1 MKLKRQPPLR
11 RRGGPTR
18 QSRSVRGRARSG
30 GGRQARRPGVPL
42 RRRVAA
48 RLPSIRRF
56 IAGLGAVAGV
66 AALVALL
73 NGPWLRI
80 TEVAWAGTD
89 YTDAG
94 AIEELLE
101 ERRGVSALAVD
112 TRLLEARIELL
123 PAVADASVAVSLTGS
138 IEATVVEHQAAF
150 VWETRS
156 VRLIGAADGVIF
168 AGGPVDNELD
178 PSLAGLPRIRDLR
191 FAARVATVGDTIP
204 EALVRTA
211 LRLAELDPALL
222 GSNSTRLTIRL
233 DDEFGFRLV
242 SAEQEWQVALGVYGL
257 DPRETVSSADA
268 RLERQITAVR
278 TLFATHPETE
288 VRWVDVRNPGKVY
301 FRAKG

>member
-1 MKLKRQPPLR
+1 
-11 RRGGPTR
+11 
-18 QSRSVRGRARSG
+18 
-30 GGRQARRPGVPL
+30 VPL

-94 AIEELLE
+94 AIEDLLE
-101 ERRGVSALAVD
+101 DRRGVSALAVD
-112 TRLLEARIELL
+112 ARLLEARIELL
-123 PAVADASVAVSLTGS
+123 PAVAEATVAVSLTGS

-156 VRLIGAADGVIF
+156 ARLVGAADGLIF
-168 AGGPVDNELD
+168 AGGPVDDELD
-178 PSLAGLPRIRDLR
+178 PSLADLPRIRDLR
-191 FAARVATVGDTIP
+191 FAGRVVTVGDAIP

-211 LRLAELDPALL
+211 LRLAELDPAML
-222 GSNSTRLTIRL
+222 GSGSTRLAIRL

-242 SAEQEWQVALGVYGL
+242 SDEQEWQVALGVYGL
-257 DPRETVSSADA
+257 DPRETTSAADA

-278 TLFATHPETE
+278 TLFATHPESE

>member
-1 MKLKRQPPLR
+1 
-11 RRGGPTR
+11 
-18 QSRSVRGRARSG
+18 
-30 GGRQARRPGVPL
+30 VPL

-94 AIEELLE
+94 AIEDLLE

-112 TRLLEARIELL
+112 SGLLEARIELL
-123 PAVADASVAVSLTGS
+123 PAVAEATVAVSLTGS
-138 IEATVVEHQAAF
+138 IEATVIEHQAAF

-156 VRLIGAADGVIF
+156 ARLVGAADGLIF
-168 AGGPVDNELD
+168 AGGPVDDELD
-178 PSLAGLPRIRDLR
+178 PSLADLPRIRDLR
-191 FAARVATVGDTIP
+191 FAGRVVTVGDAIP

-211 LRLAELDPALL
+211 LRLAELDPAML
-222 GSNSTRLTIRL
+222 GSGSTRLAIRL

-242 SAEQEWQVALGVYGL
+242 SDEQEWQVALGVYGL
-257 DPRETVSSADA
+257 DPRETASAADA